1 MAPVPKIPAF
11 STSPPSTKHCILS
24 YPTPEI
30 LVVTLNRP
38 KQLNCVSPEGNKELD
53 AVWKWLD
60 AEPKLCVGILTGT
73 GRAFCA
79 GADLKEWNQANA
91 SGKETKMPSSGFGG
105 LSRRR
110 GRKPVIAAVNGI
122 CFGGGC
128 EMAINSD
135 MVFASS
141 SATFALPEVKRGVV
155 AIAGAL
161 PRIARVVGKQRA
173 MEMTL
178 TGRVLKAEEA
188 REWGLVNRV
197 VEGDVLEE
205 CVAVAKEIAGN
216 SPDAVIVS
224 REGVNLAWDGLGAD
238 AATEKLIAETYP
250 KLLQGENIHEGV
262 KAFVEKRKPRWV
274 ASKL

>member
-1 MAPVPKIPAF
+1 MAP
-11 STSPPSTKHCILS
+11 PPQTKYCILS
-24 YPTPEI
+24 HPTPEI
-30 LVVTLNRP
+30 LLVTLNRP
-38 KQLNCVSPEGNKELD
+38 KQLNCISAEGNEELD

-60 AEPKLCVGILTGT
+60 SEPKLCVGILTGT

-91 SGKETKMPSSGFGG
+91 SGEQRKMPQSGFGG
-105 LSRRR
+105 LSRRK
-110 GRKPVIAAVNGI
+110 GRKPVLAAVNGI

-128 EMAINSD
+128 EMAINAD
-135 MVFASS
+135 MVFASTA
-141 SATFALPEVKRGVV
+141 ATFSLPEVKRGVV

-173 MEMTL
+173 MEMAL

-197 VEGDVLEE
+197 VDGDVVDE
-205 CVAVAKEIAGN
+205 CIAVAKEIAGN

-224 REGVNLAWDGLGAD
+224 REGVNLAWEGLGAD
-238 AATEKLIAETYP
+238 EATEKLIAETYP
-250 KLLQGENIHEGV
+250 KLLAGENIHEGV
-262 KAFVEKRKPRWV
+262 KAFVEKRKPVWK